1 MRLQKSALVEDV
13 QIEGIS
19 LPFGDKKAG
28 FRGHYGLQFVRTK
41 MHLVCLRSEIA
52 ERAII
57 NLVSFAMVINPLNRV
72 NAHLAKNINGCFQSI
87 RSSHG
92 KPENAG
98 IDVVANVTFLKKKK
112 K

>member
-1 MRLQKSALVEDV
+1 MHLQESTLVEDV

-52 ERAII
+52 ERA
-57 NLVSFAMVINPLNRV
+57 LINPLNRV
-72 NAHLAKNINGCFQSI
+72 NAQPAKNIKGCF
-87 RSSHG
+87 
-92 KPENAG
+92 
-98 IDVVANVTFLKKKK
+98 
-112 K
+112 